1 MVGRTNINCTDIDV
15 EAEHICAKTT
25 ETCDKEE
32 PSNQG
37 KKYKGK
43 EVCDDS
49 SIILLLSKGK
59 ECSEAAEMWQRH
71 IKQVKLLLKANQ
83 RKKKNTILGLYDIIN
98 VWRSN
103 VAIVSAVK
111 QMHPL
116 KAPGFVTARD
126 ALRLL
131 PDPVTHRYCPLWV
144 LYGVGPHG
152 FLSPP
157 SSGFEPGTCP

>member
-1 MVGRTNINCTDIDV
+1 MDDQGRQLDPIVVADIDV
-15 EAEHICAKTT
+15 GAEHICAKTT

-71 IKQVKLLLKANQ
+71 IKQDV
-83 RKKKNTILGLYDIIN
+83 
-98 VWRSN
+98 
-103 VAIVSAVK
+103 
-111 QMHPL
+111 
-116 KAPGFVTARD
+116 
-126 ALRLL
+126 ALRKWL
-131 PDPVTHRYCPLWV
+131 V
-144 LYGVGPHG
+144 LGDDN
-152 FLSPP
+152 STK
-157 SSGFEPGTCP
+157 EA